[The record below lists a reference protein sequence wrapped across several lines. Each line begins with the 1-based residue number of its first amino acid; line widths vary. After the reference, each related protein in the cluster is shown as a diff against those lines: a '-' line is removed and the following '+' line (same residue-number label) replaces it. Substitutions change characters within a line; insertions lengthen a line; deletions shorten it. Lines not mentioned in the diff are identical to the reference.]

1 MPFRF
6 AFAILFAATIHSP
19 HPAWASPPENP
30 PAVPAIL
37 SSAESLFEAMKSRDY
52 PAIFSVLSA
61 KSRETIVQETY
72 AALSPDERN
81 NATPDSVREDFVT
94 GGSIAKE
101 YWGAFLKRFD
111 PTAAL
116 DRSRW
121 EMGPVGKD
129 RAEILITY
137 QDAERPAVLRMYL
150 ETGGWKTG
158 LVETFWSRKR

>member
-6 AFAILFAATIHSP
+6 LFVLLYAATILHP
-19 HPAWASPPENP
+19 HPASAVSPENH

-72 AALSPDERN
+72 AALSPAERK
-81 NATPDSVREDFVT
+81 NATPDSVREDFT
-94 GGSIAKE
+94 NGGPIAKE
-101 YWGAFLKRFD
+101 YWEAFLKRFD

-121 EMGPVGKD
+121 EMGPVEKD

-150 ETGGWKTG
+150 EAGGWKTG